1 MNTSKNV
8 SAVISIEDYRNRK
21 QTTEL
26 VQAEAPEPRSI
37 KRRLN
42 IRLINKQPIN
52 RQVQSFLRAAATL
65 PKLTEAQEKALI
77 EAAQN
82 GHQEAADTLILTHMK
97 VVTALARRYNGRGL
111 PLQDLVQE
119 GAIGLMTALDKFDP
133 DKGIRFSTYA
143 TWWVREAMTRS
154 LSNKSRNIRI
164 PVHLNEF
171 MTKLR
176 RIRSEMSIELGR
188 KPEPEEL
195 SERLG
200 VSREKVESA
209 LIHCQPCESLDQKIS
224 TDDSDGHTLSDS
236 VLDPDADNAEM
247 QLEQEF
253 TRKRVEKLLERLSEK
268 EQTVIRLRFGLK
280 DSRERSLREVS
291 KEMSLTR
298 DQVGKIS
305 CRAMRKLKE
314 VALAE
319 HMEDCLA

>member
-1 MNTSKNV
+1 MNSTGNNV
-8 SAVISIEDYRNRK
+8 SEVVSIEDYRSRK
-21 QTTEL
+21 QATGL
-26 VQAEAPEPRSI
+26 VQTESLEPRSI
-37 KRRLN
+37 RRRLN
-42 IRLINKQPIN
+42 MKAI
-52 RQVQSFLRAAATL
+52 QSFLRAAASL
-65 PKLTEAQEKALI
+65 PRLTEAQEKALI
-77 EAAQN
+77 EEARDGN
-82 GHQEAADTLILTHMK
+82 REAADTLILSHMK
-97 VVTALARRYNGRGL
+97 VVTAMARRYNGRGL

-133 DKGIRFSTYA
+133 DKEIRFSTYA

-176 RIRSEMSIELGR
+176 RVRSEMSIELGR

-195 SERLG
+195 SRSLG

-224 TDDSDGHTLSDS
+224 TNDSDGCTLSDT
-236 VLDPDADNAEM
+236 VVDCDANNAE
-247 QLEQEF
+247 QRLEQEF
-253 TRKRVEKLLERLSEK
+253 TRKRVEQLLKRLSDK

-280 DSRERSLREVS
+280 DNHERSLREVS
-291 KEMSLTR
+291 KEMRLTR

-314 VALAE
+314 GALAE

>member
-1 MNTSKNV
+1 M
-8 SAVISIEDYRNRK
+8 IEEARNG
-21 QTTEL
+21 
-26 VQAEAPEPRSI
+26 
-37 KRRLN
+37 
-42 IRLINKQPIN
+42 N
-52 RQVQSFLRAAATL
+52 R
-65 PKLTEAQEKALI
+65 
-77 EAAQN
+77 
-82 GHQEAADTLILTHMK
+82 EAADTLILTHMK
-97 VVTALARRYNGRGL
+97 VVTAMARRYNGRGL

-119 GAIGLMTALDKFDP
+119 GAIGLMNALDRFDP

-176 RIRSEMSIELGR
+176 RVRSEMSIELGR
-188 KPEPEEL
+188 KPEQEEL
-195 SERLG
+195 ARRLG

-209 LIHCQPCESLDQKIS
+209 LIHCQPCESLDQKIIS
-224 TDDSDGHTLSDS
+224 DDSDGCTLSDS
-236 VLDPDADNAEM
+236 VVDSDADNAEQ

-253 TRKRVEKLLERLSEK
+253 TRKRVEKLLERLSDK
-268 EQTVIRLRFGLK
+268 EQAVIRLRFGLK
-280 DSRERSLREVS
+280 DNRERSLREVS
-291 KEMSLTR
+291 KEMRLTR

-314 VALAE
+314 CALAE